1 MVKGMGGAMDLVA
14 GVQRVIVT
22 MEHCNRKGEP
32 KIIPQCTLP
41 LTGLACIDMIITDL
55 CVMEMDP
62 ERRRFVVSE
71 LAPGVTREEVE
82 EKTTAELIFAEP
94 LLPMQT
100 A

>member
-1 MVKGMGGAMDLVA
+1 
-14 GVQRVIVT
+14 

-32 KIIPQCTLP
+32 KIIPHCTLP

-55 CVMEMDP
+55 CVMEMDT
-62 ERRRFVVSE
+62 ERRRFRVTE

-82 EKTTAELIFAEP
+82 EKTSAELLFADE

-100 A
+100 N